1 MLSSRRLAITVFL
14 GLVCA
19 TRFEMSLD
27 ASAAAPQIL
36 SQSELSVA
44 RAAFN
49 DAQNRHWKSARAS
62 ARQVSDPLVEK
73 FVEWL
78 YLKHKRSVA
87 TYYEITNFID
97 SNRDWPGLNQ
107 LRRRAEEAMPES
119 EPDHAVITWFERYPP
134 MTGAGM
140 RRLGE
145 ALIDAGQVDRGQA
158 YIREAWIG
166 HNFNSHEEKSFL
178 RAHKQVLTANDHI
191 ARLDRLLWD
200 NQRRAARRQV
210 KRVDDGHRKLALARL
225 ALMSRAGGVDATIKR
240 VPAALLSDPGL
251 IFERVRWRRR
261 ADLDAG
267 AMALLAQPP
276 ADLVRPKRWWK
287 ERHILARRAL
297 ADGAITDAYR
307 LAARHGQTGA
317 SGIAEAEWLAGWI
330 ALRFLDEPALAYQH
344 FTTMHDV
351 VAMPISIARGAYWSG
366 RAAEAAGL
374 PLERERWYTRAA
386 SRQTTFYGQLA
397 IIALGRKTLS
407 LPYHPQPSPALR
419 KAFEAPELVRLARML
434 GELADSD
441 LMSHIV
447 AHLARSATT
456 PVERAMI
463 AMLALDYDLA
473 KVAIRG
479 AKQVSRSGLTVTP
492 AAYPVPK
499 ALANA
504 SLRPGM
510 PDLGVVLGL
519 ARQESE
525 LNGRAVSRAGA
536 RGLMQLMQATAR
548 QVAKQIGVSYKRS
561 RLTSD
566 DAYNIRLG
574 TAYLSGLFKSY
585 QGAQVLAFAAYNA
598 GPGRV
603 KKWIRQ
609 NGDPRRADVDVV
621 DWIEMIPF
629 SETRNYVQRVLEGA
643 QVYRHLLADPANP
656 PPLRIVDDM
665 IGGAGQMANR

>member
-1 MLSSRRLAITVFL
+1 MLWSRRLAITVCL

-19 TRFEMSLD
+19 TRFELSPV
-27 ASAAAPQIL
+27 AAAPQIL

-44 RAAFN
+44 RSALK
-49 DAQNRHWKSARAS
+49 DAQNRRWKSARS
-62 ARQVSDPLVEK
+62 TARQLSNPLAAKLVEY
-73 FVEWL
+73 L
-78 YLKHKRSVA
+78 YLKHKKSGS
-87 TYYEITNFID
+87 TYYEITKFID
-97 SNRDWPGLNQ
+97 LNRDWPGLNQ
-107 LRRRAEEAMPES
+107 LRRRAEAAMLEI
-119 EPDHAVITWFERYPP
+119 EPDHAVITWFDRYPP
-134 MTGAGM
+134 ITGAGM
-140 RRLGE
+140 RRFGE
-145 ALIDAGQVDRGQA
+145 ALIGAGHVDRGHA
-158 YIREAWIG
+158 FIREAWIG
-166 HNFNSHEEKSFL
+166 HDFDSRQENSFL
-178 RAHKQVLTANDHI
+178 AAHKRLFTTTDHI

-225 ALMSRAGGVDATIKR
+225 ALMSRAGGVDAAIKR
-240 VPAALLSDPGL
+240 VPIALRSDPGL

-261 ADLDAG
+261 ADLDAS
-267 AMALLAQPP
+267 AMALLASPP

-287 ERHILARRAL
+287 ERQILARRAL
-297 ADGAITDAYR
+297 EDGAITDAYR
-307 LAARHGQTGA
+307 LAAHHGQTGA

-330 ALRFLDEPALAYQH
+330 ALRFLDEPALAYRH

-374 PLERERWYTRAA
+374 PLERERWYALAA

-397 IIALGRKTLS
+397 MIALGRKSLS

-419 KAFEAPELVRLARML
+419 KAFEAREMVRLARLL
-434 GELADSD
+434 GELTDTD
-441 LMSHIV
+441 LMSHV
-447 AHLARSATT
+447 VGHLARAAVT

-463 AMLALDYDLA
+463 AMLALDYDLP

-492 AAYPVPK
+492 AAYPVPHT
-499 ALANA
+499 LAKA
-504 SLRPGM
+504 SLKSGM

-525 LNGRAVSRAGA
+525 LNGRAVSSAGA
-536 RGLMQLMQATAR
+536 RGLMQLMPATAR
-548 QVAKQIGVSYKRS
+548 LVAKQIGVSYKRS

-566 DAYNIRLG
+566 DAYNVRLG
-574 TAYLSGLFKSY
+574 TAYLSGLFKTY

-609 NGDPRRADVDVV
+609 NGDPRRDDVDVV
-621 DWIEMIPF
+621 DWIELIPF
-629 SETRNYVQRVLEGA
+629 PETRNYVQRVLEGA
-643 QVYRHLLADPANP
+643 QVYRHILADPANP

-665 IGGAGQMANR
+665 IGAAGQMANR